1 MKMVRERNMTNHP
14 YFTLDENS
22 YANLTRKPNITLDIP
37 KEGYNW
43 QATNYVASKIA
54 QANEDCSFLDTGE
67 YVLLGSEDGEK
78 ADNYLIDMCCN
89 GRQMITG
96 EVDIAPKE
104 NNYSLLTNILN
115 IASQTLARKDIEV
128 DQHRLVVPLTIVSEG
143 KEAHGVALCIDS
155 QKEKNHVD
163 IMILEQH
170 AQRDTKDA
178 NYIEKLDYSEEI
190 DKTLSYIKR
199 FFTALDVEAD
209 TFQND
214 KPICRRK
221 GVCGIVSA
229 EVCKR
234 LLEAE
239 NPMKKA
245 KLGTIKIKDEQV
257 DEYHHQNFLNY
268 QKDNP
273 PSKTL
278 MQNKDFER

>member
-1 MKMVRERNMTNHP
+1 MAHKP
-14 YFTLDENS
+14 YLTLDKNAHE
-22 YANLTRKPNITLDIP
+22 NLTRKPNITLDIP

-43 QATNYVASKIA
+43 QATNYIASKIA
-54 QANEDCSFLDTGE
+54 QSQEDCSFLDTGK
-67 YVLLGSEDGEK
+67 YALLCSEDGDK
-78 ADNYLIDMCCN
+78 ADDYLIDECCN
-89 GRQMITG
+89 GRKMMTG
-96 EVDIAPKE
+96 EIAIVPKE
-104 NNYSLLTNILN
+104 NQYSILTNILG
-115 IASQTLARKDIEV
+115 ITSQTLARKDIDV
-128 DQHRLVVPLTIVSEG
+128 DQQRLVTPLTIISEG

-170 AQRDTKDA
+170 AQRDKKDP
-178 NYIEKLDYSEEI
+178 NYSEKLDYSEEI
-190 DKTLSYIKR
+190 NMTLSYLKD
-199 FFTALDVEAD
+199 FFKPFGVEVD

-214 KPICRRK
+214 KPICRRQ
-221 GVCGIVSA
+221 GVCGIVST

-257 DEYHHQNFLNY
+257 DEFHHQNFLNY

-273 PSKTL
+273 PSKILT
-278 MQNKDFER
+278 QNKDFER

>member
-1 MKMVRERNMTNHP
+1 MTHNP
-14 YFTLDENS
+14 YLILDKEA
-22 YANLTRKPNITLDIP
+22 YANLARKPNITLDIP

-43 QATNYVASKIA
+43 QATNYIASKIA
-54 QANEDCSFLDTGE
+54 QSHEDCSFLDTGK
-67 YVLLGSEDGEK
+67 YTLLCSEDGDK
-78 ADNYLIDMCCN
+78 ADDYLIDECCN
-89 GRQMITG
+89 AHKMITG
-96 EVDIAPKE
+96 EIAIIPKE
-104 NNYSLLTNILN
+104 NKYSILTNILN
-115 IASQTLARKDIEV
+115 ITSQTLARKDIDV
-128 DQHRLVVPLTIVSEG
+128 DQQRLVIPLTIISEG

-170 AQRDTKDA
+170 AQRDKG
-178 NYIEKLDYSEEI
+178 KLDYSEEI
-190 DKTLSYIKR
+190 DITLSYLKD
-199 FFTALDVEAD
+199 FFKTFDIEID

-221 GVCGIVSA
+221 GVCGIVST

-268 QKDNP
+268 QKDTISPRNLRK
-273 PSKTL
+273 S
-278 MQNKDFER
+278 KDFER